1 MATVF
6 FSVVDVGTVRL
17 IVARPLGMCLTCAC
31 TSHMTCQARERVLL
45 GCVAQ
50 PGTGPEPGP
59 ALALE
64 AGHEPGP
71 ACFVY
76 MWDLRRWYNRYA
88 VLAPPHK
95 QLSTRI
101 WTSQDA
107 RASKL
112 LCTLAL
118 PLDCEFPGLVQPS
131 RDAFSRPGLAWP
143 CGGTVLFYTAAL
155 VASISECPNEIPETE
170 SVRKRRRER

>member
-1 MATVF
+1 M
-6 FSVVDVGTVRL
+6 RL

-71 ACFVY
+71 APSSKIPFVY
-76 MWDLRRWYNRYA
+76 KWDLRRWYNRYA
-88 VLAPPHK
+88 ALARPHK
-95 QLSTRI
+95 HLITRI

-170 SVRKRRRER
+170 RVRKRRRER

>member
-1 MATVF
+1 MRAPAHGDRAC
-6 FSVVDVGTVRL
+6 FSVVDLGSVRL

-31 TSHMTCQARERVLL
+31 TSHMTCQARIRVLQP
-45 GCVAQ
+45 GCVTQ

-76 MWDLRRWYNRYA
+76 MWDLRRWYNRHA
-88 VLAPPHK
+88 ALAPPHVH
-95 QLSTRI
+95 LINRI

-118 PLDCEFPGLVQPS
+118 PLDCEFLGLVQPS

-143 CGGTVLFYTAAL
+143 CGATVLFNSSAL
-155 VASISECPNEIPETE
+155 VANLRVPQ
-170 SVRKRRRER
+170 